1 MYEDAASA
9 AETAAVMVRKSLS
22 WIGVC
27 DPQQTGSQ
35 KILCYPLLVS
45 WVQVRRKAGVHLQMA
60 LEPLGTAPFVP
71 EMAVLSPNLIFTI
84 AQR

>member
-35 KILCYPLLVS
+35 KILCYPTAS
-45 WVQVRRKAGVHLQMA
+45 Q
-60 LEPLGTAPFVP
+60 LGTGQEKGRCALTDGLRAFGYCT
-71 EMAVLSPNLIFTI
+71 FCT
-84 AQR
+84 